1 MNTFAKQQVRAL
13 LINKDYN
20 QLVDLCEKDS
30 KCWKEVRFRL
40 YDLDETIRWGAIET
54 VAGIMEKWWGEGH
67 EEKVRNYIRTLF
79 WSLSDESGG
88 IGWSAPHTIAEII
101 ARIPR
106 LTDPYASMMIAHTID
121 EPPLV
126 KGGLW
131 GIGRL
136 GRPIRDSVIFFQEK
150 VLEIF
155 RAGDKEALGLVAW
168 AAGESGL
175 HASLPLLV
183 TLTGDTS
190 VVKIYIMGK
199 FITKS
204 VGTWAENAILKIKE
218 DKMPSAGP

>member
-1 MNTFAKQQVRAL
+1 MNTFVKQKVRAL
-13 LINKDYN
+13 LIKKDYP
-20 QLVDLCEKDS
+20 QLVSLCEGNS
-30 KCWKEVRFRL
+30 KYWKEVRFRL

-54 VAGIMEKWWGEGH
+54 VAGIMEQWWREGH

-101 ARIPR
+101 SRIPR

-121 EPPLV
+121 EPPLI

-136 GRPIRDSVIFFQEK
+136 GRQVRDSVIFFQEK

-155 RAGDKEALGLVAW
+155 RAHDKETLGLVAW
-168 AAGESGL
+168 AAGESGF
-175 HASLPLLV
+175 HVSLPLLV
-183 TLTGDTS
+183 RLTGDTS
-190 VVKIYIMGK
+190 VVKIYIRGK
-199 FITKS
+199 FITKT
-204 VGTWAENAILKIKE
+204 VGTWAENAIFKIKE